1 MDPDMDP
8 QKHGMNV
15 GLKNIYNLRELYF
28 IKVMGN
34 VICYLNV
41 RLLTD

>member
-1 MDPDMDP
+1 MDPE
-8 QKHGMNV
+8 KHGMNV
-15 GLKNIYNLRELYF
+15 GLKNTYNLRELYF